1 MEFDYETAKAQQVFA
16 VVVTVVL
23 FHSGFFFLMLN
34 LDNFQ
39 NVFQDNFL
47 ILDEKMMNLASLQFY
62 LADSKVN

>member
-1 MEFDYETAKAQQVFA
+1 MEFDYETAKGQQVF
-16 VVVTVVL
+16 VVVVM
-23 FHSGFFFLMLN
+23 FHSDFFLMLN

-39 NVFQDNFL
+39 NVFQDNLL